1 MDLTR
6 IALSTLGAFVAYF
19 LTGGLMFVVLRSL
32 KDEFRKYPAVYRD
45 HDSIM
50 KVMPVG
56 MAAMFGA
63 MLVLSVIYSMLYTGG
78 STLADGARLGAIFG
92 SLIGLFAICAFVIH
106 NYANLNIGLKL
117 TLQQSAAYF
126 VEWLVTGVVIG
137 LIYRPHH

>member
-126 VEWLVTGVVIG
+126 VEWLVTGIVIG

>member
-6 IALSTLGAFVAYF
+6 IALSTLGAFLAYF

-78 STLADGARLGAIFG
+78 STLADGTRLGAIFG

>member
-1 MDLTR
+1 MDVTR
-6 IALSTLGAFVAYF
+6 IALSALGAFVAYF

-56 MAAMFGA
+56 MAAMFVA
-63 MLVLSVIYSMLYTGG
+63 MLVLAVIYSMLYNGG
-78 STLADGARLGAIFG
+78 FSLADGARLGALFG
-92 SLIGLFAICAFVIH
+92 SLIGIFAICAFVIH

-126 VEWLVTGVVIG
+126 VEWLVTGIAIG